1 MGNAQ
6 LISFGLSTLLQSTRT
21 QNMWLKCWH
30 LCLWF
35 SFLARI
41 SDLRDLQEARLSVSS
56 RFPQIFPSLIAGSQI
71 PIFWL
76 PPPWGCYSHSWTITS
91 GHLMAHYDFSLLATQ
106 PSCSLSPALAS
117 PWGLSLAYL
126 SSSLIQSRVLSQ
138 CSGSLPK
145 WTLLH
150 TGLGTS
156 YGKNSINKIIPSCLN
171 ISDEH
176 WLAYPIHLI
185 KTQLLFAFIGPFSMF
200 KWSSV
205 SLRYKFPT

>member
-6 LISFGLSTLLQSTRT
+6 LISFGLSTLLRSTRP

-30 LCLWF
+30 PCLWF

-76 PPPWGCYSHSWTITS
+76 PPRGCYIHSWTITS

-106 PSCSLSPALAS
+106 PSCSLSLRWLPPEAFHSPTFPPLWYRAEFVLNAQAHCPNELSYTLACERHTEK
-117 PWGLSLAYL
+117 
-126 SSSLIQSRVLSQ
+126 IQ
-138 CSGSLPK
+138 
-145 WTLLH
+145 
-150 TGLGTS
+150 
-156 YGKNSINKIIPSCLN
+156 
-171 ISDEH
+171 
-176 WLAYPIHLI
+176 
-185 KTQLLFAFIGPFSMF
+185 
-200 KWSSV
+200 
-205 SLRYKFPT
+205 